1 MQYDRNDEIT
11 YDKEFLETT
20 NREYYNPEDYKN
32 NDEFCSEEKVFSE
45 KKKKPLPTV
54 ILCQLI
60 ICILLGIFL
69 YCSRTYAPDLF
80 NNIMSSVSDMIN
92 DSLVVDGNN
101 LNDYFVNN
109 G

>member
-45 KKKKPLPTV
+45 KKEKTTAN
-54 ILCQLI
+54 C
-60 ICILLGIFL
+60 
-69 YCSRTYAPDLF
+69 
-80 NNIMSSVSDMIN
+80 
-92 DSLVVDGNN
+92 
-101 LNDYFVNN
+101 YFVSADYMYSSWHFPLLFQNLCT
-109 G
+109 

>member
-1 MQYDRNDEIT
+1 MQYDRNDEIV
-11 YDKEFLETT
+11 YYKEFLETT
-20 NREYYNPEDYKN
+20 NREYYNPEDYTN
-32 NDEFCSEEKVFSE
+32 NDEFCSEEKVF
-45 KKKKPLPTV
+45 
-54 ILCQLI
+54 LCQLI
-60 ICILLGIFL
+60 ICILLGVFL

-80 NNIMSSVSDMIN
+80 SNIMNSVSDMIN

>member
-1 MQYDRNDEIT
+1 MQYDRNDEIV

-32 NDEFCSEEKVFSE
+32 NDEFCSEEKVFR

-80 NNIMSSVSDMIN
+80 SNIMSSVNDMIN

>member
-69 YCSRTYAPDLF
+69 YCSRIYAPDLF
-80 NNIMSSVSDMIN
+80 SNIMSSVNDMIN

>member
-1 MQYDRNDEIT
+1 MQYDRNDEIV

-60 ICILLGIFL
+60 IFFLAFSFIVPELMHLTFSAIL
-69 YCSRTYAPDLF
+69 
-80 NNIMSSVSDMIN
+80 
-92 DSLVVDGNN
+92 
-101 LNDYFVNN
+101 
-109 G
+109 

>member
-54 ILCQLI
+54 I
-60 ICILLGIFL
+60 
-69 YCSRTYAPDLF
+69 
-80 NNIMSSVSDMIN
+80 
-92 DSLVVDGNN
+92 
-101 LNDYFVNN
+101 
-109 G
+109 

>member
-1 MQYDRNDEIT
+1 MT
-11 YDKEFLETT
+11 
-20 NREYYNPEDYKN
+20 
-32 NDEFCSEEKVFSE
+32 FCSEEKVFSE

-69 YCSRTYAPDLF
+69 YCSRTYVPDLF
-80 NNIMSSVSDMIN
+80 SNIMSSVSDMIN

>member
-1 MQYDRNDEIT
+1 MQYDRNDEII
-11 YDKEFLETT
+11 YDKEFSETT
-20 NREYYNPEDYKN
+20 NREYYNPQDYKK
-32 NDEFCSEEKVFSE
+32 NDEFCSEEETFSE

-60 ICILLGIFL
+60 ISIILGIFL
-69 YCSRTYAPDLF
+69 YCSQMYAPQFFDT
-80 NNIMSSVSDMIN
+80 IMDNVSVMIN